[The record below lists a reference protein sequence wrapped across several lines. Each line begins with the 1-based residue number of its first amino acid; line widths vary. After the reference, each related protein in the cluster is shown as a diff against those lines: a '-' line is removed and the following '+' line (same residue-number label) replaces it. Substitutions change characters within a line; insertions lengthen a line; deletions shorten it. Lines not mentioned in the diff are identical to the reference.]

1 MHRYALILALAA
13 VPACL
18 QAQSQV
24 PQVPQVPSVPVD
36 ATLADGRTVTLHPDG
51 RWEFKDRLLARQA
64 QQVQDSQKK
73 GNLGF
78 GRYVPPGDPDYNRG
92 SLNPRTR

>member
-18 QAQSQV
+18 QAQS
-24 PQVPQVPSVPVD
+24 QVPSVPVD

-51 RWEFKDRLLARQA
+51 RWEFKDRQLAKEA